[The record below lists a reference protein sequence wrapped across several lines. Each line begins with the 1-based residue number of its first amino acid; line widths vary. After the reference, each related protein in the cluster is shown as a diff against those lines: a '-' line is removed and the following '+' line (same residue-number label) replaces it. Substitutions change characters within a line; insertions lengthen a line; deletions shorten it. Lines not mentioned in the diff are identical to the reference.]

1 MPDEN
6 IAAHGDRTTRAVSMQ
21 IAAMGCASYEIGI
34 LDADAGKMLLR
45 TWTVPEVERSIPWLK
60 RMNAI
65 GRDIYIRPDGSMGI
79 ILLDDLDHAAIV
91 RLKHDGLAPA
101 VVVETSP
108 GNYQAWLR
116 VSEQPIAS
124 EQATMAAKTLAERYG
139 GDPSSADWRHFGRL
153 AGFTNRKPKHRQER
167 GQPFVL
173 VREATGAAAE
183 RGAQIL
189 EDAAARVQAAAQAH
203 EAAMPMPSGS
213 APLRWPTVARGRLH
227 RRRGADHGAISERRP
242 EPAGLDGVPR
252 PCLGEL
258 GSGRAVLAAGV
269 ARGQP
274 ESRRA
279 QGRPR
284 RRLRRANRRQGD
296 ARRERARGSRAPGS
310 GRVPDGKLTR
320 AFLRRAWPP

>member
-21 IAAMGCASYEIGI
+21 IAAMGCASYEVGV
-34 LDADAGKMLLR
+34 LDAPQGQMLLR
-45 TWTVPEVERSIPWLK
+45 TWTVPDLERSIPWLK

-79 ILLDDLDHAAIV
+79 VLLDDLDHAAIV

-213 APLRWPTVARGRLH
+213 APSDGLRSPGDAYTAAAERIMARYPSADLSRLDWMVCRDLASGSLAVDEQYLQQALREGSPNLAERKAGHVDDYVARTAAKVMRDATVLDA
-227 RRRGADHGAISERRP
+227 RER
-242 EPAGLDGVPR
+242 
-252 PCLGEL
+252 
-258 GSGRAVLAAGV
+258 LAA
-269 ARGQP
+269 
-274 ESRRA
+274 RA
-279 QGRPR
+279 LQM
-284 RRLRRANRRQGD
+284 
-296 ARRERARGSRAPGS
+296 E
-310 GRVPDGKLTR
+310 
-320 AFLRRAWPP
+320 